1 MTAQD
6 DKEQAVPPT
15 EPPIPYSIF
24 TSRQKS
30 LIVTTVAIAA
40 TFSGIA
46 SNIYFPAIPEIA
58 LDLSVTPELSM
69 SPLIKPLIQKPRG
82 VLTPFVPLPT
92 FLSIAPSPI
101 FALYPENDSDIEI
114 FQ

>member
-1 MTAQD
+1 MAPD
-6 DKEQAVPPT
+6 DKEQAVPST

-30 LIVTTVAIAA
+30 LIVATVAIAA

-69 SPLIKPLIQKPRG
+69 SPLVESLIQRPRAA
-82 VLTPFVPLPT
+82 LTPLVAFST
-92 FLSIAPSPI
+92 FLVVAPFPI
-101 FALYPENDSDIEI
+101 FDLY
-114 FQ
+114 